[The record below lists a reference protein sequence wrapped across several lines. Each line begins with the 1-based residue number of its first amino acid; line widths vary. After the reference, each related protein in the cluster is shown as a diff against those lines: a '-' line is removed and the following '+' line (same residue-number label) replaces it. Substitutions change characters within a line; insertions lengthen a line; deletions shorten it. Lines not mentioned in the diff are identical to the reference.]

1 MFWAPQGTFQQPL
14 VQGGSKLVPTSP
26 FVRANQRKQQGHCN
40 TGPFVHL
47 GSYTDETDSLVSSLH
62 AQPHTSLLQLL
73 DD

>member
-1 MFWAPQGTFQQPL
+1 MFWAPQGIFQQPL

-47 GSYTDETDSLVSSLH
+47 GSYTDETDSLGSSLH